1 MTIFNEI
8 AIKKMIDFKWVL
20 VKKYTIR
27 KLLLPY
33 LSFMVCY
40 LAYTNYFY
48 LIRFNNGF
56 YQYFDTLFVIILGLF
71 SAYFVT
77 MELK

>member
-40 LAYTNYFY
+40 LTYTNYFY